1 MRAVRVP
8 TKREPRRPGVW
19 VTAMASIFDQSS
31 TVGAETLDLIEAD
44 AGELESLGLIEA
56 DAGELETLDSIEV
69 DVGELESLD
78 STEVGVDELEL
89 LTAGEVRVVSLVNP
103 ASLKA

>member
-31 TVGAETLDLIEAD
+31 TVGAETLD
-44 AGELESLGLIEA
+44 
-56 DAGELETLDSIEV
+56 SIEV
-69 DVGELESLD
+69 DVGELEDLDSIEVDADELEAFDSTEVDVDEIESLD
-78 STEVGVDELEL
+78 SIEVGVDELEL
-89 LTAGEVRVVSLVNP
+89 LIVWTVRVVSLVNP

>member
-1 MRAVRVP
+1 
-8 TKREPRRPGVW
+8 
-19 VTAMASIFDQSS
+19 MASIFDQSS

-56 DAGELETLDSIEV
+56 DVGEFETLDSIEV
-69 DVGELESLD
+69 DVDEIGSLD
-78 STEVGVDELEL
+78 STEVDVDELEL
-89 LTAGEVRVVSLVNP
+89 LIVGAVRVISLVNP